1 MFLTVSDSMA
11 AVVGKFI
18 GRHRF
23 LFKILEGSISF
34 YLVSMVIVFI
44 FIPQVGFV
52 AFVFVLIVTVQ
63 ETLPDWIDDNITV
76 LLCSGLP

>member
-1 MFLTVSDSMA
+1 MA

-23 LFKILEGSISF
+23 LFKSLKGSITF

-63 ETLPDWIDDNITV
+63 EVLPDWIDDNITV
-76 LLCSGLP
+76 LLCSGL